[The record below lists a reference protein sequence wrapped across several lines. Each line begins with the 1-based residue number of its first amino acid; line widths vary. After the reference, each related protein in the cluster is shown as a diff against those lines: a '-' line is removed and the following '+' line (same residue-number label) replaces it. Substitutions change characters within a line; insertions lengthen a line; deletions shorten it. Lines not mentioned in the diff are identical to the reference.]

1 MNDELSKKSDEIDWQ
16 EASRFLQFSRFKPI
30 YDRAFHRLL
39 EDLMEKGSYLSDPT
53 ALREKYLS
61 QIDKWINSSQINS
74 IRGLES
80 FPDRDVIAG
89 VTHALDDLQ
98 ITHHQ
103 SIVILDKTYAY
114 YKRIRPD
121 ITVRTIETL
130 QTGDVLVFEAPFAH
144 YGDLHPDTSKILNR
158 CQELNIPVHI
168 DAAWYGCL
176 RDFNFDYSHP
186 AIQSISFSLSKG
198 LGLGSHRTGIRYSKK
213 RWPGP
218 VSISNDFNMNII
230 SSMWI
235 GMRFMEKFT
244 IDYAQDKYG
253 EAYNL
258 VCEKL
263 NLTPTKAIHIAFK
276 DNVPVG
282 IRPFLRTLVDDVNEL
297 NNQ

>member
-1 MNDELSKKSDEIDWQ
+1 MNDGLLQKSNEIDWQ
-16 EASRFLQFSRFKPI
+16 EANRFLQFSRFKPI

-39 EDLMEKGSYLSDPT
+39 EDLMEKGTKLSDPT
-53 ALREKYLS
+53 ALREQYLA

-74 IRGLES
+74 ISGLEA
-80 FPDRDVIAG
+80 FPDRDVIIG
-89 VTHALDDLQ
+89 VTHTLDDLH
-98 ITHHQ
+98 IIHHQ

-121 ITVRTIETL
+121 IPVRTIETL

-144 YGDLHPDTSKILNR
+144 YGDLHPHTSEILNR

-168 DAAWYGCL
+168 DASWYGCL
-176 RDFNFDYSHP
+176 RDFKFDYSHP

-218 VSISNDFNMNII
+218 VSISNDFNMNIV

-235 GMRFMEKFT
+235 GMKFMEKFT
-244 IDYAQDKYG
+244 IDYAQEKYG
-253 EAYNL
+253 DAYNL

-263 NLTPTKAIHIAFK
+263 NLTPTKALHIAFK
-276 DNVPVG
+276 DNAPVG

-297 NNQ
+297 K